1 MTSGDDNLDTLRSV
15 ADFIRWGASKLT
27 RKGVHF
33 GHGTDSAADEAR
45 ILVFHALALDPMV
58 PDYFYDGALTSS
70 ERSLVVRLVNAR
82 IRDRRPAPYLINEA
96 WFAGL
101 RFYVDKRV
109 IIPRS
114 PLAELIERGFEPW
127 IDPDRIDRVLDL
139 CTGSGCIAI
148 ACAHYLPSA
157 SIDATDLSPK
167 ALEVAR
173 RNVRE
178 HGLEDR
184 VHLEASDLFD
194 ALDGRRYDVI
204 VSNPPYVAEAEL
216 PQLPDEF
223 RHEPRMALVSGD
235 DGLDAVRV
243 ILREAGRHLVDDGV
257 LIVEV
262 GASAGAV
269 AREWPQVP
277 FTWLEFERGGEG
289 VFLLTAGEL
298 AAYAD
303 HFSVEG
309 ERS

>member
-1 MTSGDDNLDTLRSV
+1 M
-15 ADFIRWGASKLT
+15 
-27 RKGVHF
+27 
-33 GHGTDSAADEAR
+33 
-45 ILVFHALALDPMV
+45 LVFHALALDPMV
-58 PDYFYDGALTSS
+58 PDYFYDAALTPS
-70 ERSLVVRLVNAR
+70 ERALVVRLVNAR
-82 IRDRRPAPYLINEA
+82 IRDRRPVPYIINEA

-127 IDPDRIDRVLDL
+127 IDPERIDRVLDL

-148 ACAHYLPSA
+148 AIAHYLPAA
-157 SIDATDLSPK
+157 SVDAVDLSAK

-178 HGLEDR
+178 YGLEHR
-184 VHLEASDLFD
+184 VTLETSDLFD

-216 PQLPDEF
+216 AVLPEEY

-235 DGLDAVRV
+235 DGLDAVRD
-243 ILREAGRHLVDDGV
+243 ILRGAGEHLMDDGV

-262 GASAGAV
+262 GATAHAV
-269 AREWPQVP
+269 AREWPDVP
-277 FTWLEFERGGEG
+277 FTWLQFERGGEG

-298 AAYAD
+298 AAFAH
-303 HFSVEG
+303 HFSAPG
-309 ERS
+309 DSS